1 MQKCAFDLKKTGAV
15 YLFLYQAEVTL
26 LPLPAG
32 EEPYAEIE
40 DSGNG
45 AYLSVKDN
53 DQGDTEISNTP
64 WELYGLKLKVWQ
76 LWKRFQPKIQV
87 KLYIPKGWKVS
98 GNLYLNSVLDG
109 SRVPLKEAAI
119 YLCDATQ
126 AKLNV
131 MDHANIMIY
140 DRKAHL
146 ELVGH
151 EPETMQLAT
160 LNGGTYVENYD
171 A

>member
-40 DSGNG
+40 DPGNG

-76 LWKRFQPKIQV
+76 LKKRFQPKVQV
-87 KLYIPKGWKVS
+87 WLYMPEGWKVS

-109 SRVPLKEAAI
+109 SRVPLKEADI
-119 YLCDATQ
+119 YLCDRTQ

-131 MDHANIMIY
+131 MDHANITVY
-140 DRKAHL
+140 DRKAYL
-146 ELVGH
+146 ELVGQ
-151 EPETMQLAT
+151 EPKNLNVEA
-160 LNGGTYVENYD
+160 LNGGTYALNY
-171 A
+171 